1 MEQNDARR
9 VYRRRF
15 ASACDRPWLSTI
27 EVGSCHEMIASRR
40 VARSAAVLNL
50 ALAAAVMILQ
60 GTAAHASRWTVYHHD
75 RLGTGVYKPT
85 IDLSSAHQV
94 WRSPVLQG
102 QLYGEPLVNGNY
114 IYVATT
120 ADVVYALRAADGTVA
135 WSKTVGTPVP
145 AEDLPCGNISPTVGI
160 VGTPVIDPSRH
171 EIFAVADELVNGT
184 PHHYLVGLDTTTG
197 KLLLS
202 QNVDPPGS
210 TPAAQLQRTG
220 LNLVGEAVVF
230 GFGGNAGDCSTYHG
244 WIISVPEAGGEP
256 KRFEVDA
263 GASQGAVWMGGAAPV
278 VDGSKHV
285 WVATGNGSTTSGDP
299 LNSDSVLKLSAGMEL
314 LDSFTPA
321 GWAHDNAADLDLG
334 STSPVL
340 LPGQVVQVGKS
351 QTAYVLKRGN
361 LGGVGGQQLTVSPI
375 CGTTFDGG
383 SAFIES
389 TVYLPCRNGTISATV
404 GRSPVSLTV
413 NWKAAISS
421 AGPPILAGGS
431 VWVIDQSGHL
441 DGLDPST
448 GAITQQLSIGSTA
461 NHFPTASVGDGLLLA
476 PAANTVVAFAG

>member
-1 MEQNDARR
+1 
-9 VYRRRF
+9 
-15 ASACDRPWLSTI
+15 
-27 EVGSCHEMIASRR
+27 MIASRR

-50 ALAAAVMILQ
+50 AIAAAIMIPQGIAGHAAAVAAT
-60 GTAAHASRWTVYHHD
+60 GTSKWTVYHHD
-75 RLGTGVYKPT
+75 RLGTGVSKAT
-85 IDLSSAHQV
+85 IELSRAHQV
-94 WRSPVLQG
+94 WSSPVLQG
-102 QLYGEPLVNGNY
+102 QLYGEPLVNGSFV
-114 IYVATT
+114 YVATT

-135 WSKTVGTPVP
+135 WSTTVAAPVP
-145 AEDLPCGNISPTVGI
+145 SGDLPCGNISPTVGI
-160 VGTPVIDPSRH
+160 VGTPVIDPARH
-171 EIFAVADELVNGT
+171 EIFAVADELVSGT
-184 PHHYLVGLDTTTG
+184 PRHYLVGLDTASG

-220 LNLVGEAVVF
+220 LNLVEGAVVF
-230 GFGGNAGDCSTYHG
+230 GFGGNDGDCSTYHG
-244 WIISVPEAGGEP
+244 WVISVPEGGGEA

-278 VDGSKHV
+278 VDGLKRV

-299 LNSDSVLKLSAGMEL
+299 LDSDSVLKLSTGMEL

-321 GWAHDNAADLDLG
+321 SWAHDNANDLDLG

-340 LPGQVVQVGKS
+340 LPGHVVQAGKS
-351 QTAYVLKRGN
+351 RTAYVLNRAN
-361 LGGVGGQQLTVSPI
+361 LGGIGGQQLAVGNL
-375 CGTTFDGG
+375 CGNNFDGG

-404 GRSPVSLTV
+404 GKTPLSLTV
-413 NWKAAISS
+413 NWMASIAS
-421 AGPPILAGGS
+421 AGPPIIAGGS

-441 DGLDPST
+441 DGLAPST

-461 NHFPTASVGDGLLLA
+461 NHFPTPSVGDGLLLA
-476 PAANTVVAFAG
+476 PATNTVVAFAG